1 MFSASCSPVKISGSK
16 QINAIFITTYISGT
30 VISFE
35 KTASPAAKGLLP
47 SPAYRSHKVGHCPSS
62 FLTCVFFFFLMVQ
75 TNHEKTKV
83 FTWVTSE
90 SLLPPFHPRPE
101 EAGRFSLASIPET
114 LEDGIA

>member
-1 MFSASCSPVKISGSK
+1 
-16 QINAIFITTYISGT
+16 
-30 VISFE
+30 
-35 KTASPAAKGLLP
+35 
-47 SPAYRSHKVGHCPSS
+47 
-62 FLTCVFFFFLMVQ
+62 MVQ

-83 FTWVTSE
+83 FTRVTSE

>member
-47 SPAYRSHKVGHCPSS
+47 FPAYRSHKVGHCPSS
-62 FLTCVFFFFLMVQ
+62 FLTCFFFFLMVQ
-75 TNHEKTKV
+75 TNREKTEV
-83 FTWVTSE
+83 FTRVTSE
-90 SLLPPFHPRPE
+90 SLLPTFHPQ
-101 EAGRFSLASIPET
+101 A
-114 LEDGIA
+114 